1 MDSTVFPTSNNWAN
15 RSRPAAHAE
24 IKAVRGRLQSGSTIE
39 PAFEHE
45 LLAMNRNAV
54 EFDYLSDVVSGNL
67 KQLRLA
73 ITGHA

>member
-1 MDSTVFPTSNNWAN
+1 M
-15 RSRPAAHAE
+15 RPRHYRKVTE
-24 IKAVRGRLQSGSTIE
+24 IER
-39 PAFEHE
+39 E

-73 ITGHA
+73 ITGRA